1 MIYIYI
7 LQRLCKDI
15 CTNPFEIIDKMVT
28 KELKTI
34 IANCNEKKVGA
45 HIHIQRV
52 GNAILN
58 AQQML
63 AQLVTYIVLFIL

>member
-1 MIYIYI
+1 M
-7 LQRLCKDI
+7 
-15 CTNPFEIIDKMVT
+15 DKMVT

-34 IANCNEKKVGA
+34 IASCNEKEVGA
-45 HIHIQRV
+45 HIHIQRM
-52 GNAILN
+52 GNAFLN